1 MLNPLDS
8 SSVYGWVWWGKGLG
22 IPADVFQR
30 AYREGVDTV
39 QSLLR
44 YARSDANDDLTE
56 SSTVAV
62 LQDVCSTG
70 LFGVAESAPATW
82 LDEVPRMAVE
92 AVNPALTRALVM
104 GGLEAGAR
112 IVLYDAPGI
121 GRRDL
126 PALRRG
132 QALVYPGEAWIDTV
146 LVTPGSNG
154 LVRGL
159 PREVQEAVDALGTDE
174 GYLYR
179 RDVNRGR
186 RVRLG

>member
-1 MLNPLDS
+1 
-8 SSVYGWVWWGKGLG
+8 
-22 IPADVFQR
+22 
-30 AYREGVDTV
+30 
-39 QSLLR
+39 
-44 YARSDANDDLTE
+44 
-56 SSTVAV
+56 
-62 LQDVCSTG
+62 
-70 LFGVAESAPATW
+70 
-82 LDEVPRMAVE
+82 MAVE

-174 GYLYR
+174 GYLYQ